1 MLVYQRVHPNI
12 FLYLCTSWKP
22 CPSPGDSGW
31 HSQGHLAGSG
41 TDSQGH
47 CHGGETKLVHGT
59 SFLFATKG
67 CNFGGTSASEVA
79 VFSWMCLV
87 QGGIKHHWQEV

>member
-1 MLVYQRVHPNI
+1 MLNYQRVHPNI
-12 FLYLCTSWKP
+12 FLYLPVPRGNHALQVTVAGIP
-22 CPSPGDSGW
+22 RVI
-31 HSQGHLAGSG
+31 SQDVELIPKA
-41 TDSQGH
+41 TV
-47 CHGGETKLVHGT
+47 TLVVHGT
-59 SFLFATKG
+59 SCFFATKG